1 LRLGCRNLQMHK
13 LCQEEPAATKNPLG
27 FRAQEMKSCGDSGIG
42 RAVALAFAREGAD
55 VLISYL
61 NEEQDAQETARVV
74 RESGEKCVTVAGD
87 IGDESHCR
95 EIVQRAAQ
103 LAPAFVFLA
112 SIDSSLVSGEVVGV
126 TAGSPLP

>member
-1 LRLGCRNLQMHK
+1 MQ
-13 LCQEEPAATKNPLG
+13 
-27 FRAQEMKSCGDSGIG
+27 SCADSGIG
-42 RAVALAFAREGAD
+42 GAVGREGAD

-103 LAPAFVFLA
+103 PAELVPASYSWHPLTPALLAAR
-112 SIDSSLVSGEVVGV
+112 SSGLRATLRFHSGRAIEK
-126 TAGSPLP
+126 

>member
-1 LRLGCRNLQMHK
+1 LRLGCRNLRMHK
-13 LCQEEPAATKNPLG
+13 LCQEEPAATKNLLG
-27 FRAQEMKSCGDSGIG
+27 FRAQEMQSCGDSGIG
-42 RAVALAFAREGAD
+42 RAVGREGAD

-103 LAPAFVFLA
+103 PVEMAPAFVFLA
-112 SIDSSLVSGEVVGV
+112 SIDSTLVSGEVIGV
-126 TAGSPLP
+126 TGGSPLP